1 MVYFGRG
8 LLTTARFISGT
19 MVPKTLCPR
28 QLLRSRLETKCRT
41 SPCSSPPTSSARSLT
56 IATSPRWSWSS
67 RKPEVLDRPPSPPSD
82 EEHFHILK
90 ARQRLARREI
100 ELRQIIRHCNREID
114 GVRQKLFKDLR
125 VMEVFKEEIDKAGS
139 GELREELECHF
150 RDGK

>member
-1 MVYFGRG
+1 M
-8 LLTTARFISGT
+8 T
-19 MVPKTLCPR
+19 
-28 QLLRSRLETKCRT
+28 
-41 SPCSSPPTSSARSLT
+41 
-56 IATSPRWSWSS
+56 
-67 RKPEVLDRPPSPPSD
+67 EVVDRPPSPPSD

-139 GELREELECHF
+139 GDLREELEGHF
-150 RDGK
+150 RDGEYPCPLSK